1 MKNRPYSDHDDLI
14 NLQEINGMDLGNIL
28 HSRYSATNIINH
40 IANTMRKQLVSK
52 IVSLNSKLSVL
63 IDESTSLSN
72 KTTLIVYLKTYL
84 GGNNPEY
91 VFLDLCELQS
101 QNAEQIEKQLLDT
114 LQLNGLCDEYVQ
126 KNWVAIA
133 TDGASVMVGKKS
145 GVVTRLRKK
154 YPKLFTWHCFNHRLE
169 LSISNTIKDVRGI
182 DHFKCFMDK
191 LYSLYS

>member
-1 MKNRPYSDHDDLI
+1 MFVYTCLGASKKERLRISHEWSNGLIEASGKDRTNQLSNLRNKIKKHNDSEGHKLAEQINKEAKEKSIEGLVNKVKVANEETTIKVFRTAYYIAMKNRPYSDHDDLI

-91 VFLDLCELQS
+91 VPR
-101 QNAEQIEKQLLDT
+101 A
-114 LQLNGLCDEYVQ
+114 
-126 KNWVAIA
+126 
-133 TDGASVMVGKKS
+133 
-145 GVVTRLRKK
+145 
-154 YPKLFTWHCFNHRLE
+154 
-169 LSISNTIKDVRGI
+169 
-182 DHFKCFMDK
+182 FKV
-191 LYSLYS
+191 